1 MGQILISEFERI
13 FDRKK
18 TKVLIVIFGLLLILH
33 SVWVH
38 TFGVAIYDTK
48 GTEAIL
54 SNLNFPV
61 AVTREWYFTLFL
73 LIFPILFIDSF
84 NSEISSGAYRL
95 IMIRPV
101 SRWEL
106 LLAKW
111 ITQMSIVSL
120 FLLIAFIESYV
131 YGTFFIRH
139 AEETFFLD
147 KQVIYG
153 TGASILYT
161 LKYYLILWFIASA
174 LLMLSSFV
182 SLWFQNAI
190 ITYFVIVGLLVAVL
204 YVNEEISYFVIGSES
219 ILRILSEGKV
229 TFYLINGTILGGC
242 AIAAMFNWRK
252 KDVFN

>member
-1 MGQILISEFERI
+1 MRQILINEFERI

-33 SVWVH
+33 SAWVH

-48 GTEAIL
+48 GTETIL

-95 IMIRPV
+95 VMVRPV

-120 FLLIAFIESYV
+120 FLLMAFIESYI

-161 LKYYLILWFIASA
+161 VKYYLILWFIASA
-174 LLMLSSFV
+174 LTMLSSFV

-190 ITYFVIVGLLVAVL
+190 ITYFVIVGLLVASL
-204 YVNEEISYFVIGSES
+204 YVSEEISYFVIGSES
-219 ILRILSEGKV
+219 ILRILSEGKG

-242 AIAAMFNWRK
+242 AIAAMFSWCK

>member
-190 ITYFVIVGLLVAVL
+190 ITYFVIVGLLVAGL

-242 AIAAMFNWRK
+242 AIAVMFSWRK

>member
-139 AEETFFLD
+139 AEETFFLN

-161 LKYYLILWFIASA
+161 VKYYLILWFIASA

-182 SLWFQNAI
+182 SLWFQNSI
-190 ITYFVIVGLLVAVL
+190 ITYFVIVGLLVAGL
-204 YVNEEISYFVIGSES
+204 YVNEEISYFLIGSES
-219 ILRILSEGKV
+219 ILRILSGEKV
-229 TFYLINGTILGGC
+229 TFHLINGTILGGC
-242 AIAAMFNWRK
+242 AIAAMFSWCK

>member
-1 MGQILISEFERI
+1 MRQILISEFERI

-48 GTEAIL
+48 GAEAIL

-111 ITQMSIVSL
+111 VTQMSIVSL

-147 KQVIYG
+147 KQAIYG
-153 TGASILYT
+153 TGTSILYT
-161 LKYYLILWFIASA
+161 VKYYLILWFIASA
-174 LLMLSSFV
+174 LLMVSSFV
-182 SLWFQNAI
+182 SLWFQNSI
-190 ITYFVIVGLLVAVL
+190 ITYFVIVGLLVVGL
-204 YVNEEISYFVIGSES
+204 YVNEEVSYFLIGSES
-219 ILRILSEGKV
+219 ILKILSERKV
-229 TFYLINGTILGGC
+229 IFYLINGTILGGC
-242 AIAAMFNWRK
+242 AIAAMFSWCK

>member
-1 MGQILISEFERI
+1 MRQILISEFERI

-38 TFGVAIYDTK
+38 TFGVAIYDAK

-101 SRWEL
+101 SRFEL

-120 FLLIAFIESYV
+120 FLLLAFIEGYI
-131 YGTFFIRH
+131 YGTFFVRH
-139 AEETFFLD
+139 AEKTFFLD

-153 TGASILYT
+153 TGVSILYT
-161 LKYYLILWFIASA
+161 VKYYLILWFIASA
-174 LLMLSSFV
+174 LTMLSSFV

-190 ITYFVIVGLLVAVL
+190 ITYFVIVGLLVASL
-204 YVNEEISYFVIGSES
+204 YVNEEVSYFVMGSES

-242 AIAAMFNWRK
+242 AIAAMFSWCK